1 MSGFVLY
8 KNHDGWLHWT
18 TAEWWDHPQHNRHA
32 GGRTHHV
39 EYGRYATK
47 EEARDA
53 RDLYNQMVHG
63 KPTDNEIYNKA
74 LRIKLGDDIG
84 IPEELQ

>member
-18 TAEWWDHPQHNRHA
+18 TAEWWDNPRHKLE
-32 GGRTHHV
+32 GERIDTRV

-63 KPTDNEIYNKA
+63 KPTDNELYNKT
-74 LRIKLGDDIG
+74 LRRKG
-84 IPEELQ
+84 EMS